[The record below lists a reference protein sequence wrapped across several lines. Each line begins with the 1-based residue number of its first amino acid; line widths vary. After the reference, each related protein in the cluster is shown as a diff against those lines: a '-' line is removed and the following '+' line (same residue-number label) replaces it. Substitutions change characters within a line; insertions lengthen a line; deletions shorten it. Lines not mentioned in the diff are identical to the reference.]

1 MTSQEMQRAAAKS
14 GFDGNIS
21 EFVRIYEEYRFGNK
35 LMPDEEKVR
44 YRQLL
49 KEIKKQ

>member
-1 MTSQEMQRAAAKS
+1 MTSQEIQRAAVRS
-14 GFDGNIS
+14 GFDGNIP

-35 LMPDEEKVR
+35 LMPEEEKAR
-44 YRQLL
+44 YCRLL

>member
-1 MTSQEMQRAAAKS
+1 MTSKEMQRAAAQS
-14 GFDGNIS
+14 GLDGNIS

-35 LMPDEEKVR
+35 LMPDEEKAGYCR
-44 YRQLL
+44 LL